1 MKSIV
6 VYSSQ
11 TGNTKKLA
19 EAVYSALGP
28 EKMICKIEEAPD
40 PSEFDL
46 ICIGFWLMAGKP
58 DPKSQEY
65 LRKVIKNQKLFLFA
79 THGASATS
87 RQAQNAMEE
96 AIRLAPESDMIGSFT
111 CSGEVNPKVLE
122 RAGSKPEPPAWLDDA
137 PKAVGHPDQT
147 DLKNVIR
154 RLEGSL

>member
-19 EAVYSALGP
+19 EAVYSALRG
-28 EKMICKIEEAPD
+28 EKSIYPVGEAPA
-40 PSEFDL
+40 PSGFDL
-46 ICIGFWLMAGKP
+46 VCVGFWLMAGKP
-58 DPKSQEY
+58 DPKSQDY
-65 LRKVIKNQKLFLFA
+65 LRKVKTQKLFLFA

-87 RQAQNAMEE
+87 PHAQNAMEE
-96 AIRLAPESDMIGSFT
+96 ARGLAPESDMIGTFN

-122 RAGSKPEPPAWLDDA
+122 KAGSKPEPPVWLDDA
-137 PKAVGHPDQT
+137 PNAVGHPDQA

-154 RLEGSL
+154 RLEESL